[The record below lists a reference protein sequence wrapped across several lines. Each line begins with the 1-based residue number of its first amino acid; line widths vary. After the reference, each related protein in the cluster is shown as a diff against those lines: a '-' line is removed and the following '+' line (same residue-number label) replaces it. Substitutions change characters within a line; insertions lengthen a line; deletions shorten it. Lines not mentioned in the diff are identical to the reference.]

1 MKLLTIKDE
10 IKDIDDRIEKSIS
23 ELYEK
28 AVNYRTEQSKYS
40 AITGIIIGS
49 VFLLGFGS
57 ILLSLPIRVITTT
70 ALCTCIAVTLFGA
83 VLVGAGIA
91 VVVNSKKN
99 ANKVLSKDELYPY
112 VKYIVERGCNIE
124 IKEMYERVEK
134 LLNTR
139 NYLMNDKNN
148 RENGVVVEQTSIAPL
163 RPNNEPIK
171 ERKGEKI
178 RRR

>member
-163 RPNNEPIK
+163 RSNNEPIK

>member
-139 NYLMNDKNN
+139 NYLIKKKNKKKN
-148 RENGVVVEQTSIAPL
+148 RIVINQKSKDIIKQ
-163 RPNNEPIK
+163 NNELIK
-171 ERKGEKI
+171 ERKSEKI
-178 RRR
+178 RIR